1 MRIVDNLKET
11 TICPNCG
18 ADALLCV
25 QHPAD
30 MTQSKFCPNCREEIF
45 EEGSSFMLDG
55 AVVTSQQIKEKEE
68 QEQRIFEL
76 RELIDSLRY
85 HVKTVHEEGII
96 TCLQTILNKMT
107 DIIERK
113 EQ

>member
-1 MRIVDNLKET
+1 MKINELLTESVH
-11 TICPNCG
+11 CPNCG
-18 ADALLCV
+18 KQAIIRIYNGMEQKEYYKCSYCGQAYETDSIVDELYTFK
-25 QHPAD
+25 QKE
-30 MTQSKFCPNCREEIF
+30 Q
-45 EEGSSFMLDG
+45 
-55 AVVTSQQIKEKEE
+55 KEKEME
-68 QEQRIFEL
+68 FFEL

-85 HVKTVHEEGII
+85 HITTVHEEGII